1 MNLSD
6 IAIAGL
12 FILGLLI
19 VLVKWRSK
27 TSRVDP
33 SEVPKILA
41 EADMHVRE
49 GRQWQA
55 IELLELALKHHVD
68 DRRLTAKLRLLHSKP
83 R

>member
-41 EADMHVRE
+41 EADMHVR
-49 GRQWQA
+49 
-55 IELLELALKHHVD
+55 
-68 DRRLTAKLRLLHSKP
+68 
-83 R
+83 